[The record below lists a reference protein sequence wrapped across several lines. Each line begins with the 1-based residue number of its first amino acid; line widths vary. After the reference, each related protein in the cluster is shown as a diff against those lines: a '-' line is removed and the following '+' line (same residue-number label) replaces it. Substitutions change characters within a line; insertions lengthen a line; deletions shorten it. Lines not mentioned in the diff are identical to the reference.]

1 MNNSLIHRLLKLHF
15 MRATRLA
22 GLMLMTLM
30 LMLMPGI
37 MLAQPADWSVL
48 LEPAELSELLDSTPG
63 LRVIH
68 VTGNFADGHIPGA
81 AEAPYAQF
89 RGPQNNAGSLPLLQ
103 HLTALLKKLGIDA
116 NTPVVVV
123 HQGNSASDMGAATR
137 VYWTLKSL
145 GVQQLAVLNGGFSAW
160 REQQLPV
167 STTASTVAPSGYQP
181 EWNETWQISASA
193 LESALE
199 LTDEF
204 SQRNPTMRL
213 LDARPNSFFTG
224 QQSVAVRP
232 GTIRGA
238 NNLSYETWFD
248 NNRLKPLHE
257 LDILFASNLSD
268 SYNSTITF
276 CNTGHWA
283 SINWF
288 VISELAGVANTQLY
302 AESVVDW
309 AQSNRPMDN
318 QPGRIAFYGALTRD
332 WIKSWAGSTP

>member
-1 MNNSLIHRLLKLHF
+1 
-15 MRATRLA
+15 
-22 GLMLMTLM
+22 ML
-30 LMLMPGI
+30 LMPS
-37 MLAQPADWSVL
+37 MVLAQPAGWSVL
-48 LEPAELSELLDSTPG
+48 MEPADLSALLDSTPEV
-63 LRVIH
+63 RVIH
-68 VTGNFADGHIPGA
+68 VTGNFAEGHIPGA

-89 RGPQNNAGSLPLLQ
+89 RGPPNNAGSLPSLE
-103 HLTALLKKLGIDA
+103 HLTALVQQLGINAD
-116 NTPVVVV
+116 TPVVVV

-145 GVQQLAVLNGGFSAW
+145 DVHTLAVLNGGFIAW

-167 STTASTVAPSGYQP
+167 STTASPIAPSDYQP
-181 EWNETWQISASA
+181 EWNDTWQISASA

-199 LTDEF
+199 SANEYN
-204 SQRNPTMRL
+204 QQNPTMRL
-213 LDARPNSFFTG
+213 LDSRPNSFFTG

-238 NNLSYETWFD
+238 NNLSSETWFD
-248 NNRLKPLHE
+248 NNRLKPLSE
-257 LDILFASNLSD
+257 LDTLFASNLTD

-309 AQSNRPMDN
+309 AQANRPMDN
-318 QPGRIAFYGALTRD
+318 QPGRIAFYWSLTRD
-332 WIKSWAGSTP
+332 WIHSLAGSTP

>member
-1 MNNSLIHRLLKLHF
+1 MNTSLIHRLLTSA
-15 MRATRLA
+15 ATRVTQLA
-22 GLMLMTLM
+22 ALML
-30 LMLMPGI
+30 LMPG
-37 MLAQPADWSVL
+37 MVLAQPAGWSVL
-48 LEPAELSELLDSTPG
+48 MEPADLSALLDSTPEV
-63 LRVIH
+63 RVIH
-68 VTGNFADGHIPGA
+68 VTGNFAEGHIPGA

-89 RGPQNNAGSLPLLQ
+89 RGPPNNAGSLPSLE
-103 HLTALLKKLGIDA
+103 HLTALVQQLGINAD
-116 NTPVVVV
+116 TPVVVV

-145 GVQQLAVLNGGFSAW
+145 GVQQLAVLNGGFHAW

-167 STTASTVAPSGYQP
+167 STTASAIAPSAYQP
-181 EWNETWQISASA
+181 EWNETWQITASA

-199 LTDEF
+199 PTDES
-204 SQRNPTMRL
+204 SQQNPTMRL
-213 LDARPNSFFTG
+213 LDSRPNSFFTG

-248 NNRLKPLHE
+248 NNRLKPLSE
-257 LDILFASNLSD
+257 LDTLFASNLTD

-309 AQSNRPMDN
+309 AQANRPMDN
-318 QPGRIAFYGALTRD
+318 QPGRIAFYWSLTRD
-332 WIKSWAGSTP
+332 WIHSLAGSTP

>member
-1 MNNSLIHRLLKLHF
+1 
-15 MRATRLA
+15 
-22 GLMLMTLM
+22 ML
-30 LMLMPGI
+30 LMPG
-37 MLAQPADWSVL
+37 MVLAQPAGWSVL
-48 LEPAELSELLDSTPG
+48 MEPADLSALLDSTPEV
-63 LRVIH
+63 RVIH
-68 VTGNFADGHIPGA
+68 VTGNFAEGHIPGA

-89 RGPQNNAGSLPLLQ
+89 RGPANNAGSLPSLE
-103 HLTALLKKLGIDA
+103 HLTALVQQLGINAD
-116 NTPVVVV
+116 TPVVVV

-145 GVQQLAVLNGGFSAW
+145 GVQQLAVLNGGFIAW

-167 STTASTVAPSGYQP
+167 STTASPIAPSDYQP
-181 EWNETWQISASA
+181 EWNDTWQISASA

-199 LTDEF
+199 SANEYN
-204 SQRNPTMRL
+204 QQNPTMRL
-213 LDARPNSFFTG
+213 LDSRPNSFFTG

-248 NNRLKPLHE
+248 NNRLKPLSE
-257 LDILFASNLSD
+257 LDILFASNLID
-268 SYNSTITF
+268 SYSSTITF

-309 AQSNRPMDN
+309 AQANRPMDN
-318 QPGRIAFYGALTRD
+318 QPGRIAFYWSLTRD
-332 WIKSWAGSTP
+332 WIHSLAGSTP

>member
-1 MNNSLIHRLLKLHF
+1 MNASLIHRLLTSAVT
-15 MRATRLA
+15 RVTRLVA
-22 GLMLMTLM
+22 LML
-30 LMLMPGI
+30 LMPG
-37 MLAQPADWSVL
+37 MVLAQPAGWSVL
-48 LEPAELSELLDSTPG
+48 MEPADLSSLLDSAPG
-63 LRVIH
+63 IRVIH
-68 VTGNFADGHIPGA
+68 VTGNFAEGHIPGA

-89 RGPQNNAGSLPLLQ
+89 RGPQNNAGSLPSLE
-103 HLTALLKKLGIDA
+103 HLTALLQQLGIDA

-123 HQGNSASDMGAATR
+123 HQGISASDMGAATR

-145 GVQQLAVLNGGFSAW
+145 GVHTLAVLNGGFTAW

-167 STTASTVAPSGYQP
+167 SPTVSVIEPSLYQP
-181 EWNETWQISASA
+181 HWNSTWQISAAA
-193 LESALE
+193 LEAGLHSPGL
-199 LTDEF
+199 
-204 SQRNPTMRL
+204 RL
-213 LDARPNSFFTG
+213 LDSRPNSFFTG

-248 NNRLKPLHE
+248 NNRLKPLNE
-257 LDILFASNLSD
+257 LDILFASNLTD
-268 SYNSTITF
+268 SYSNTITF

-309 AQSNRPMDN
+309 AQASRPMDN
-318 QPGRIAFYGALTRD
+318 QPGRIAFYWSLTRD
-332 WIKSWAGSTP
+332 WIHSLAGSTP